1 MDDLYT
7 VDTPENVEFAYDI
20 AGIGS
25 RFLAAILDT
34 AILVVAIMALGLVLG
49 ILLPRLGIDTDGTL
63 SRNYTVALL
72 FGGLFLLVIAYYVLF
87 ELFWNGQTPG
97 KRIVGLRTVRSGGRP
112 ITFGSSLI
120 RNLIR
125 LADFLPSFYGLGV
138 VVMFIDRQARRLGDL
153 AAGTLVV
160 KERRAVTLE
169 SLSATPALRPLPQL
183 QPGQPLPEPSMPNIH
198 LLTEQDYDLVQEF
211 LRRRAELGREP
222 RTRLASQI
230 AGALKTRLALPP
242 EGDPEAFLTA
252 VVTEYQLL
260 RRRQQ
265 QLLES

>member
-25 RFLAAILDT
+25 RFLAAIIDT
-34 AILVVAIMALGLVLG
+34 AVLLIALTSVAVVLG
-49 ILLPRLGIDTDGTL
+49 VLLPRLGLDPSGRL
-63 SRNYTVALL
+63 SESFLLALV
-72 FGGLFLLVIAYYVLF
+72 FGGLFLLTIAYYVLF

-97 KRIVGLRTVRSGGRP
+97 KRVVGLRTVRSGGRP

-160 KERRAVTLE
+160 KERRQITLE
-169 SLSATPALRPLPQL
+169 SLTGAPTQRPLPQPL
-183 QPGQPLPEPSMPNIH
+183 AGQALPEPTMPNIH
-198 LLTEQDYDLVQEF
+198 LLTDQDYDLVQEF
-211 LRRRAELGREP
+211 LRRRTELGREP
-222 RTRLASQI
+222 RARLASQI
-230 AGALKTRLALPP
+230 AGGLKARMGLPP
-242 EGDPEAFLTA
+242 EGDPEGFLMA
-252 VVTEYQLL
+252 AATEYQLL

-265 QLLES
+265 QLNG